1 MDNSMS
7 RECGRRGKEREVYTI
22 LVTNLNRKVLFKDL
36 GVNWR
41 IICSRYLK
49 NQDERAWNGIV

>member
-1 MDNSMS
+1 MS